1 MKLHRK
7 CQRVQNHCELGSMKY
22 MDLLKFI
29 IKLDIQL
36 VLFDYSC
43 CDIICDK
50 IKYVISTKS
59 GITDITNHNFT
70 RIRIDFS

>member
-29 IKLDIQL
+29 IKLDI
-36 VLFDYSC
+36 
-43 CDIICDK
+43 
-50 IKYVISTKS
+50 
-59 GITDITNHNFT
+59 
-70 RIRIDFS
+70 